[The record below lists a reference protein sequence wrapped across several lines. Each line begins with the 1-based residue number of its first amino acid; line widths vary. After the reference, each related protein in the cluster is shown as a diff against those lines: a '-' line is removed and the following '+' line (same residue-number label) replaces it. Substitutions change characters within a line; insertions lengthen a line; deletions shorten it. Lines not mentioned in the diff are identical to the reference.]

1 MAQYKENNNGRQVLD
16 INALRQLGMKRIS
29 ELSGSLW
36 TDYNPTDPGITL
48 HEILCFSVLDL
59 GYRMTF
65 DIPDLLTPEGYHYPS
80 HEYSFHEPYKAL
92 SSGPITIDDYRKL
105 ILENVAGVKNVWL
118 TPTTRKVY
126 LPEDILS
133 EAQGIDSECKSIDL
147 KGYYDVFVDLVDN
160 TPSSAEAAKQEV
172 DRLLMKHRNLCENF
186 LPCQSMEHIPV
197 GIEADIEVE
206 SDYNYDA
213 LLSTL
218 LDEISQYISTSLHLY
233 SFTEMLE
240 KGYSVSD
247 IFTGPL
253 PRLGY
258 VDMNEIEPLDT
269 NHKLYASDIIN
280 IIMQHSGVKGV
291 RHLAFVVKEENL
303 REVVN
308 MNYELSLQDDVI
320 TKKSFRFS
328 QDPRLSQFTF
338 MLDNYQFTAKIPE
351 NDANVHS
358 TAGQSPF
365 VCRFEEETSKNH
377 KYDRYYTIQDDFP
390 SIYLVGRENI
400 SDTEDDLRKAQ
411 RMQFKG
417 YLLFFDQLLADFLM
431 RINSARHLLSWEKYS
446 HFDDWKEHQ
455 LGYMHRVLTGSDIDD
470 FEKIVEKKTY
480 GDWYEKHIFDAQGE
494 LKQRNMALN
503 HLLARFNEDFVKYS
517 VLQYIAQEDEGH
529 DVTRREYEQMDSKTD
544 LLRYLP
550 YLGYHRARA
559 IDYTQPLTLDPNY
572 KGEDFNDGNYYAIE
586 RKLSV
591 AFGVKNY
598 HPARHLH
605 PKVIQTKE
613 NIIEFE
619 DNREVDYAET
629 FGIHLYEHCL
639 YAPVEKE
646 TEPFLRQY
654 RSENEHEYVEDPYS
668 MKVTAVLPGWLN
680 VTQNY
685 QFRELVEKSIQEMFP
700 AHIAVKICWIGPR
713 QMMDIENQ
721 HDDVLKD
728 MERGYSDIG
737 HLTAF
742 VQTLSHLKNMYQSAK
757 MTSEKEVSTNRYS
770 RLDYTTLE
778 PHDYYWAKKQ

>member
-1 MAQYKENNNGRQVLD
+1 MAQYKEDNTGRQVLD

-65 DIPDLLTPEGYHYPS
+65 DVPDLITPEGYHYPS

-105 ILENVAGVKNVWL
+105 ILENVGGIKNVWL
-118 TPTTRKVY
+118 TPTTRKLF
-126 LPEDILS
+126 LPSDIHS
-133 EAQGIDSECKSIDL
+133 EAAYIEV

-160 TPSSAEAAKQEV
+160 DSSSAESTRQEI

-186 LPCQSMEHIPV
+186 LPCKSMEHIPV

-206 SDYNYDA
+206 SDYDYNA

-218 LDEISQYISTSLHLY
+218 LDEISEYVSASLHLY

-240 KGYSVSD
+240 KGRSVSE

-258 VDMNEIEPLDT
+258 VDMDEVEPLDT
-269 NHKLYASDIIN
+269 NHKLYASDLIN
-280 IIMQHSGVKGV
+280 IIMKHNGVKGV
-291 RHLAFVVKEENL
+291 RHLAFVVENSSL

-308 MNYELSLQDDVI
+308 KNYELSLRDDIV
-320 TKKSFRFS
+320 TKKSLRFS
-328 QDPRLSQFTF
+328 VDPRLSQFTF
-338 MLDNYQFTAKIPE
+338 LLDNYQFTAKIPE
-351 NDANVHS
+351 KATKVP
-358 TAGQSPF
+358 TKQPPF
-365 VCRFEEETSKNH
+365 VCSFEYETSKNR
-377 KYDRYYTIQDDFP
+377 KLSRYYTIQDDFP

-411 RMQFKG
+411 RLQFKG

-431 RINSARHLLSWEKYS
+431 RINSVRHILSWEKCN
-446 HFDDWKEHQ
+446 HLDDWKQRQ
-455 LGYMHRVLTGSDIDD
+455 LGYMHRILTGRDIDD
-470 FEKIVEKKTY
+470 FNKLVDKDKYDNWFEQDV
-480 GDWYEKHIFDAQGE
+480 FNAQGE

-517 VLQYIAQEDEGH
+517 VLQYIAQEDDGH
-529 DVTRREYEQMDSKTD
+529 DAVRREFEQMDSKMN
-544 LLRYLP
+544 LLRYFP
-550 YLGYHRARA
+550 YLAYHRARA
-559 IDYTQPLTLDPNY
+559 IDYTQPLTLDSEY
-572 KGEDFNDGNYYAIE
+572 KEADFNDGNYYAIE

-598 HPARHLH
+598 HPSRHLH
-605 PKVIQTKE
+605 PQVIQMKE
-613 NIIEFE
+613 GIIAFE
-619 DNREVDYAET
+619 DNRAVDYAET
-629 FGIHLYEHCL
+629 FGIHIYEHWL
-639 YAPVEKE
+639 YAPSGTD

-654 RSENEHEYVEDPYS
+654 RSEDKHEYAEDPYS

-680 VTQNY
+680 ATQNY
-685 QFRELVEKSIQEMFP
+685 QFRDLVEKSIWEMFP

-713 QMMDIENQ
+713 QMLDIENQ
-721 HDDVLKD
+721 HDEVLKD
-728 MERGYSDIG
+728 LRQGKVDKD
-737 HLTAF
+737 HLSAF
-742 VQTLSHLKNMYQSAK
+742 ILTLSHLKNMFQSAK
-757 MTSEKEVSTNRYS
+757 TALKEEENANRYS

-778 PHDYYWAKKQ
+778 PSDYYWAKKQQ